1 MLKKG
6 AVKLSVRAINILITI
21 CYIGEGCG
29 ISARREL
36 SGTKWEVQAVGMDE
50 EAIKKYVENQM
61 SEDIR
66 LDKMDR

>member
-36 SGTKWEVQAVGMDE
+36 SGTKWEVQVQA
-50 EAIKKYVENQM
+50 ASFLKKHL
-61 SEDIR
+61 I
-66 LDKMDR
+66 